1 MITSSLITSVLTY
14 YAVATDFFEITKKQM
29 FKTWNSFCASFESEK
44 LLFLHGSKN
53 LAVLSS
59 GVLSHLSEANTC
71 WQWSYE
77 QGVFQQNGVI
87 NKKKKSLPWL
97 SMSICHKDGQVI
109 DITSWLEKI
118 VYSGEEVPP
127 FEVVVQAWSYD
138 SSRLLDSLKNYSVKI
153 MNELAEEEE
162 HHLHKY
168 A

>member
-1 MITSSLITSVLTY
+1 MTGLLTSVLTY
-14 YAVATDFFEITKKQM
+14 YAVATDLLETTKKQI

-53 LAVLSS
+53 IAVLSS
-59 GVLSHLSEANTC
+59 GVLGHDSDI

-77 QGVFQQNGVI
+77 KGIFQQNGVL

-97 SMSICHKDGQVI
+97 SMSIFHKDGTHI
-109 DITSWLEKI
+109 DMTSWLEKI

-138 SSRLLDSLKNYSVKI
+138 SSHILDSLKNYTVKV

-162 HHLHKY
+162 HHLHKH